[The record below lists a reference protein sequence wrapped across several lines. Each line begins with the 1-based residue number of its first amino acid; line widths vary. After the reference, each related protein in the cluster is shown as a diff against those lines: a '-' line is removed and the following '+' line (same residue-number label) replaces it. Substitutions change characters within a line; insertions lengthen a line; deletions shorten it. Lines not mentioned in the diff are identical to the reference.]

1 MPFVI
6 ILLILVP
13 FLIAGQYY
21 KNRNY
26 NALSANPAFTK
37 TVVSETHIMKGSP
50 SINYTILVDG
60 KKYKGGCS
68 IGGFSVGDSIGVVYQ
83 KDNPKNNMPV
93 FEYYDGAE
101 NGTIVVIVIII
112 VVLSVYRWWKINKKY
127 NDRCPVLERSGA
139 CNIYRM
145 DKEYMFVTAYG
156 KFGHNDSYPIKFMP
170 IDCSNGEFEDTLMEI
185 FDASLHNKYIE
196 LKAAELIKAM
206 KQRSWRQLYMH
217 STSVFVHFD
226 RQNEQKLII
235 TPTKP
240 IVGKSSRGLDWD
252 YDRSLS
258 FNLDNSSWKDIIN
271 SIRKLLQHNETGR

>member
-101 NGTIVVIVIII
+101 NCRYCDYYCSVVC
-112 VVLSVYRWWKINKKY
+112 LSLVEN
-127 NDRCPVLERSGA
+127 
-139 CNIYRM
+139 
-145 DKEYMFVTAYG
+145 
-156 KFGHNDSYPIKFMP
+156 
-170 IDCSNGEFEDTLMEI
+170 
-185 FDASLHNKYIE
+185 
-196 LKAAELIKAM
+196 
-206 KQRSWRQLYMH
+206 Q
-217 STSVFVHFD
+217 
-226 RQNEQKLII
+226 QK
-235 TPTKP
+235 
-240 IVGKSSRGLDWD
+240 V
-252 YDRSLS
+252 
-258 FNLDNSSWKDIIN
+258 
-271 SIRKLLQHNETGR
+271 